1 MRIKRKE
8 NDSLNFEE
16 SCELNGKSDSLN
28 FEESCELN
36 GKRVIVLILKNHV
49 N

>member
-1 MRIKRKE
+1 MRIKR
-8 NDSLNFEE
+8 EE
-16 SCELNGKSDSLN
+16 SDSLN

-36 GKRVIVLILKNHV
+36 GKGVIVLILKNHA